1 MQNPLANTPSPT
13 DITEDR
19 SSRFASLKRWIER
32 HPYLSALLFLV
43 YWLALLLI
51 LGRFFLFILMIT
63 HLSLHLSLLQA
74 NLLGEVLLVLIVVLP
89 IFLLGWWSR
98 VGLTRGINGQG
109 VVICLIPLLLLVGLP
124 LLGVLGFVSQASESI
139 LVSAIA
145 LSLLTGFAEEGMF
158 RGLIL
163 RALLP
168 AGIWPAVLIS
178 ALCFTAVHLTNLING
193 ISFGYVAGQLVL
205 AFGSGVL
212 FAAIR
217 LRTNSLW
224 PSLLLHAGHD
234 VGGLILLGIDPAI
247 VRAPLTSAAII
258 VNGIF
263 CLLFLL
269 NAWVLLR
276 ASQVRRLKVA
286 YGLAPAPVPST
297 PYNPYNPYMP
307 YPPSTSYPP
316 SPPYPPSTPYQEY
329 TSFPI
334 YGNQQPPP
342 VPPDDEWR

>member
-13 DITEDR
+13 DITEDKP
-19 SSRFASLKRWIER
+19 SRFVSLKRWIGR

-43 YWLALLLI
+43 YWLVLLLA
-51 LGRFFLFILMIT
+51 LGRLFSFVLTTT
-63 HLSLHLSLLQA
+63 HLSQHLSFLQV
-74 NLLGEVLLVLIVVLP
+74 NLLGEVLLVLIVALP

-109 VVICLIPLLLLVGLP
+109 VVICLIPLLLLVGIP
-124 LLGVLGFVSQASESI
+124 LLGVLGFIGQASESI
-139 LVSAIA
+139 LVTAIA

-158 RGLIL
+158 RGLIV

-168 AGIWPAVLIS
+168 AGIWPAVLVS
-178 ALCFTAVHLTNLING
+178 ALCFTAIHLTNLING
-193 ISFGYVAGQLVL
+193 LSLGYVAGQLIL

-247 VRAPLTSAAII
+247 ALTPLTSAAII
-258 VNGIF
+258 VNGVF

-286 YGLAPAPVPST
+286 YGLAPAPVPG
-297 PYNPYNPYMP
+297 NPYNPYMP
-307 YPPSTSYPP
+307 YPPSTPYPP

-329 TSFPI
+329 TSHPL
-334 YGNQQPPP
+334 YGNQPPP
-342 VPPDDEWR
+342 PAPPSMPHDGA

>member
-124 LLGVLGFVSQASESI
+124 LLGIVEVTSQASESI

-193 ISFGYVAGQLVL
+193 ISFGYVAGQLLL

-224 PSLLLHAGHD
+224 PGLLLHAGHD
-234 VGGLILLGIDPAI
+234 VGGLILLGVDPAI
-247 VRAPLTSAAII
+247 IRAPLTSAAII
-258 VNGIF
+258 VNGVF
-263 CLLFLL
+263 SLLFLL

-276 ASQVRRLKVA
+276 ASQVQRLKVI
-286 YGLAPAPVPST
+286 YGLAPAPVPS
-297 PYNPYNPYMP
+297 NPYHLDNPHPP
-307 YPPSTSYPP
+307 YPS
-316 SPPYPPSTPYQEY
+316 YPPSTPYQEY
-329 TSFPI
+329 TSSPI
-334 YGNQQPPP
+334 YGNQQPPQ